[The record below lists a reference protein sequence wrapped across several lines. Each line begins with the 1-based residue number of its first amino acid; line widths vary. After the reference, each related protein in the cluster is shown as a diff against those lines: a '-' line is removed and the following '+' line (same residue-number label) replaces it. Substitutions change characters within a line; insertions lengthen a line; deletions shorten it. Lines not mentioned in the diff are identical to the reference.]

1 MSMRLIAAAVLLLA
15 TPAFAHP
22 ASVEV
27 QIGPKLRADAVKS
40 LGVGDI
46 DRLAAELSRQVK
58 QELDRTGVLQGAR
71 LELTLVDAKPNRPT
85 FKQLSNRPGLSMRS
99 FGLGGAAIEGR
110 AIAVDGTISPI
121 HYQWYETD
129 ITQAPYTT
137 TWSDAN
143 TAFDLFAR
151 RLARGDTQR

>member
-1 MSMRLIAAAVLLLA
+1 MTMRSIAAAVLLFA
-15 TPAFAHP
+15 SPALAHP
-22 ASVEV
+22 AFVDV
-27 QIGPKLRADAVKS
+27 QIGPKLRAEAAKS
-40 LGVGDI
+40 LGVRDV
-46 DRLAAELSRQVK
+46 DQLAAELSRQVT

-71 LELTLVDAKPNRPT
+71 LELILVDAKPNRPT

-143 TAFDLFAR
+143 TAFDRFAR